1 MKKLKSIT
9 LILLL
14 LILASVF
21 SLKTSIVYG
30 KEEDLTLKN
39 SESYYLFDY
48 NSKTLITAKNENKK
62 MPIASMTK
70 IMLLLLCY
78 ENIENNNIPLDQ
90 KIVVS
95 KNASSYGGS
104 QVFLEE
110 NGEYTLSDLLKSVTI
125 ASAND
130 ASVALA
136 EYFYGSE
143 ETCVEN
149 MNKKAQ
155 SLGLENTLFA
165 NCTGLP
171 KPMQY
176 STAKDIAIIFSNL
189 IDYENYFNYS
199 TIWTDKID
207 HKNNYTEMTNTNK
220 LVKFYNGCDGGKT
233 GFTNEAGFCLT
244 ATAKRGNMRLI
255 ASVLKAPTSKDRF
268 NTVSTLFNYGFN
280 NYDNKVL
287 VDKSIKLDENVKV
300 TGGKVS
306 YIEVKPQNN
315 YYIFAKRNETLNVE
329 LKYNFNNLKA
339 PIKVGDVVGEIVI
352 YKDSVEIGKVNIV
365 SDTEVLKSSY
375 LDNLGNVIKNW

>member
-14 LILASVF
+14 LILTSVF
-21 SLKTSIVYG
+21 SLKSTVVFG
-30 KEEDLTLKN
+30 KEELINDKN
-39 SESYYLFDY
+39 ASYYLVDY
-48 NSKTLITAKNENKK
+48 NSKTVILAKNEDKK

-78 ENIENNNIPLDQ
+78 ENIEKDNISLDQ
-90 KIVVS
+90 KITVS
-95 KNASSYGGS
+95 QNAKSFGGS
-104 QVFLEE
+104 QVYLEE
-110 NGEYTLSDLLKSVTI
+110 GGEYLLCDLLKSVTV

-136 EYFYGSE
+136 EYFYGDE
-143 ETCVEN
+143 KTCVDE

-155 SLGLENTLFA
+155 NLGLKNTLFA

-176 STAKDIAIIFSNL
+176 STAKDIATIYSAL
-189 IDYENYFNYS
+189 IEYENYFNYS
-199 TIWTDKID
+199 TIWLDKIQ

-220 LVKFYNGCDGGKT
+220 LIKYYNGCDGGKT

-255 ASVLKAPTSKDRF
+255 ASVLKAETSKDRF
-268 NTVSTLFNYGFN
+268 NAVSSLFNYGFN
-280 NYDNKVL
+280 NYSNKSI
-287 VDKSIKLDENVKV
+287 VDKNIKLDEKVKV
-300 TGGKVS
+300 VGGKVEE
-306 YIEVKPQNN
+306 IETKPQKDF
-315 YYIFAKRNETLNVE
+315 YIFSKRNEKVDIE
-329 LKYNFNNLKA
+329 LKYNYNTVKA
-339 PIKVGDVVGEIVI
+339 PVKKGDVVGEIVI
-352 YKDSVEIGKVNIV
+352 FKNGVEIGTVNIV

>member
-14 LILASVF
+14 LILTSVF
-21 SLKTSIVYG
+21 SLKSTVVFG
-30 KEEDLTLKN
+30 KEELINDKN
-39 SESYYLFDY
+39 ASYYLVDY
-48 NSKTLITAKNENKK
+48 NSKTVILAKNEDKK

-78 ENIENNNIPLDQ
+78 ENIEKDNISLEQ
-90 KIVVS
+90 KITVS
-95 KNASSYGGS
+95 QNAKSFGGS
-104 QVFLEE
+104 QVYLEE
-110 NGEYTLSDLLKSVTI
+110 GGEYLLCDLLKSVTV

-136 EYFYGSE
+136 EYFYGDE
-143 ETCVEN
+143 KTCVDE

-155 SLGLENTLFA
+155 NLGLKNTLFA

-176 STAKDIAIIFSNL
+176 STAKDIATIYSAL
-189 IDYENYFNYS
+189 IEYENYFNYS
-199 TIWTDKID
+199 TIWLDKIQ

-220 LVKFYNGCDGGKT
+220 LIKYYNGCDGGKT

-255 ASVLKAPTSKDRF
+255 ASVLKAETSKDRF
-268 NTVSTLFNYGFN
+268 NTVSSLFNYGFN
-280 NYDNKVL
+280 NYSNKSI
-287 VDKSIKLDENVKV
+287 VDKNIKLDEKVKV
-300 TGGKVS
+300 VGGKVEE
-306 YIEVKPQNN
+306 IEIKPHKDF
-315 YYIFAKRNETLNVE
+315 YIFSKRNEKVDIE
-329 LKYNFNNLKA
+329 LKYNYNTVKA
-339 PIKVGDVVGEIVI
+339 PVKKGDVVGEIVI
-352 YKDSVEIGKVNIV
+352 FKNGVEIGTVNIV